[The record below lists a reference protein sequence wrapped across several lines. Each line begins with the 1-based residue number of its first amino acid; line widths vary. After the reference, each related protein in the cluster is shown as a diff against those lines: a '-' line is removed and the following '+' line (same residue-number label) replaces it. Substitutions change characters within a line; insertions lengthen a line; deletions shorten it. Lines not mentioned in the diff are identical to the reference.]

1 MSTGRTKAPTWIIPA
16 SVLVMVTLLSF
27 AAVEGFYWYLG
38 ARLVPQG
45 SRQPERSQPVEPA
58 ALPQQLQP
66 PSPTV
71 AETEPVSPDSESR
84 RSAPATDSIIE
95 RNLFSSRSGELGRL
109 QQQDPLEALEASSLE
124 VVLMGT
130 VTGPQE
136 DQRAIIYDKRNGRQ
150 DLYEEGDYIEQA
162 AIKQILRGKVILS
175 IDGRDELLDITE
187 ARTVNVPQMSPPM
200 PPVTTTEQ
208 VIGRPVGAEPEPVV
222 EQQPAQEE
230 PANGGSRVIVPRT
243 GNPQVLRTIR
253 K

>member
-16 SVLVMVTLLSF
+16 SVLVMVTLLCF

-45 SRQPERSQPVEPA
+45 SKQPERSQPVVSA

-66 PSPTV
+66 SSPTV
-71 AETEPVSPDSESR
+71 AEMDPVSPDSEPR

-95 RNLFSSRSGELGRL
+95 RNLFSSRSGEFGRL

-187 ARTVNVPQMSPPM
+187 ARTVNVPQVSPPM
-200 PPVTTTEQ
+200 PVTTTEQ